1 MASITSSGLGSGL
14 NIESL
19 ISSLMAAEQKP
30 VTLLQTKESKETT
43 KLSSWGQIKSALS
56 SLQVAAQA
64 LDTRSEFVTFKS
76 SIADS
81 SIASAAISGS
91 AVAGNYSIEVSQL
104 ASSQKIKSAGYAS
117 MSSAITSSTLP
128 ATLTLEIG
136 STTGGVFSGDSSKTK
151 TITID
156 SSNNTLSGL
165 RDAIN
170 ATKSGVSASL
180 VNDGGSSPY
189 RLVLTSDSTGTA
201 NTFKLSGLADLSYD
215 PATGSGTGLSTT
227 NAATNAQLKID
238 GMSVV
243 KSSNTVTDAIQG
255 VTLNL
260 SKTNVGSATTLTVS
274 NDTAAV
280 QTKVAAFV
288 SAYNSLNSVIKVQT
302 AYDPN
307 TKAAGTLNGD
317 SSVRNIQSQL
327 KNILTSV
334 VGSGSMARLSDAGV
348 AFQKDGSLAL
358 DSAKLQAALA
368 KPTQDVAGLFVKDS
382 TTSSNGV
389 ASQIATRVASMLG
402 SGGML
407 TARTDGINATIK
419 ALDKRIDTLNT
430 RLTSI
435 ETRYRAQFTALDK
448 TVSSMNSTSS
458 FLTQQLS
465 ALSSLSNYS
474 SSN

>member
-1 MASITSSGLGSGL
+1 M
-14 NIESL
+14 
-19 ISSLMAAEQKP
+19 
-30 VTLLQTKESKETT
+30 
-43 KLSSWGQIKSALS
+43 
-56 SLQVAAQA
+56 
-64 LDTRSEFVTFKS
+64 
-76 SIADS
+76 
-81 SIASAAISGS
+81 
-91 AVAGNYSIEVSQL
+91 
-104 ASSQKIKSAGYAS
+104 
-117 MSSAITSSTLP
+117 
-128 ATLTLEIG
+128 
-136 STTGGVFSGDSSKTK
+136 
-151 TITID
+151 
-156 SSNNTLSGL
+156 
-165 RDAIN
+165 
-170 ATKSGVSASL
+170 
-180 VNDGGSSPY
+180 
-189 RLVLTSDSTGTA
+189 
-201 NTFKLSGLADLSYD
+201 
-215 PATGSGTGLSTT
+215 
-227 NAATNAQLKID
+227 
-238 GMSVV
+238 
-243 KSSNTVTDAIQG
+243 
-255 VTLNL
+255 
-260 SKTNVGSATTLTVS
+260 
-274 NDTAAV
+274 
-280 QTKVAAFV
+280 
-288 SAYNSLNSVIKVQT
+288 IKVQT

-358 DSAKLQAALA
+358 DSAKFQAALA

>member
-1 MASITSSGLGSGL
+1 MD
-14 NIESL
+14 IEGL
-19 ISSLMAAEQKP
+19 ISSLMSAEQRP
-30 VTLLQTKESKETT
+30 VSLLQTKESKETT

-64 LDTRSEFVTFKS
+64 LDTRSEFATYKS

-81 SIASAAISGS
+81 SVASVAINGT
-91 AVAGNYSIEVSQL
+91 AVAGNYSIEVGQL
-104 ASSQKIKSAGYAS
+104 ATAQKIKSAGYAS
-117 MSSAITSSTLP
+117 MSSAVTGSTLP

-136 STTGGVFSGDSSKTK
+136 TTTAGVFASDSSKTK

-170 ATKSGVSASL
+170 ASKSGVSASL

-189 RLVLTSDSTGTA
+189 RMVLTSDSTGTA
-201 NTFKLSGLADLSYD
+201 STFKLSGLTDFSYN
-215 PATGSGTGLSTT
+215 PATNTGTGLSTVNT
-227 NAATNAQLKID
+227 ATNAQLTID
-238 GMSVV
+238 GMSVT
-243 KSSNTVTDAIQG
+243 KYSNTITDAIQG

-260 SKTNVGSATTLTVS
+260 SKTNVANATTLTVS
-274 NDTAAV
+274 NDTAGV
-280 QTKVAAFV
+280 QTKVAAFI

-307 TKAAGTLNGD
+307 SKTAGTLNGD
-317 SSVRNIQSQL
+317 STVRNIQSQL
-327 KNILTSV
+327 KSVLTSV
-334 VGSGSMARLSDAGV
+334 VGTGSMARMSDAGI

-358 DSAKLQAALA
+358 DSAQFQAALA
-368 KPTQDVAGLFVKDS
+368 KPTQDVAGLFVKDAS
-382 TTSSNGV
+382 SSSNGV
-389 ASQIATRVASMLG
+389 ASQIATRVASMLA

-419 ALDKRIDTLNT
+419 TLDKRIDTLND
-430 RLTSI
+430 RLVGI
-435 ETRYRAQFTALDK
+435 EKRYRAQFTALD
-448 TVSSMNSTSS
+448 TTIANMNGTSS

-465 ALSSLSNYS
+465 ALSNLSNYS
-474 SSN
+474 N

>member
-64 LDTRSEFVTFKS
+64 LDTRSEFVSYSS

-81 SIASAAISGS
+81 TVASASVSSSAIAGS
-91 AVAGNYSIEVSQL
+91 YSIEVSQL
-104 ASSQKIKSAGYAS
+104 AASQKIKSAGYTS
-117 MSSAITSSTLP
+117 TSTAITSDTLP
-128 ATLTLEIG
+128 KTLTLEIG
-136 STTGGVFSGDSSKTK
+136 STAAGVFTADSNKTK

-156 SSNNTLSGL
+156 SSNNTLTGL

-170 ATKSGVSASL
+170 ASKSGVSASL
-180 VNDGGSSPY
+180 INDGGSSPY
-189 RLVLTSDSTGTA
+189 RLVLTSDNTGTA
-201 NTFKLSGLADLSYD
+201 NTFKLSGLSDFSYN
-215 PATGSGTGLSTT
+215 PATATGSGLSTVS
-227 NAATNAQLKID
+227 NAADAKLTVD
-238 GMSVV
+238 GIAIT
-243 KSSNTVTDAIQG
+243 KSSNVVTDAIQG

-260 SKTNVGSATTLTVS
+260 SKTNVGSATKLTVTT
-274 NDTAAV
+274 DTSAI

-288 SAYNSLNSVIKVQT
+288 SAYNAVASVIKVQT
-302 AYDPN
+302 SYNAD
-307 TKAAGTLNGD
+307 TKVAGTLNGD
-317 SSVRNIQSQL
+317 ASVRSIQSQL
-327 KNILTSV
+327 KSTLTSM
-334 VGSGSMARLSDAGV
+334 VGNGSTNRLAQIGI

-358 DSAKLQAALA
+358 DSTKFQAALA
-368 KPTQDVAGLFVKDS
+368 DTTKDVAGLFAKD
-382 TTSSNGV
+382 TITGV
-389 ASQIATRVASMLG
+389 TGIASQIATKVASMLG
-402 SGGML
+402 
-407 TARTDGINATIK
+407 TDGVVTTRTAGINSTIK
-419 ALDKRIDTLNT
+419 NIDKRIDTLND
-430 RLTSI
+430 RLVSI
-435 ETRYRAQFTALDK
+435 EKRYRAQFTALDS